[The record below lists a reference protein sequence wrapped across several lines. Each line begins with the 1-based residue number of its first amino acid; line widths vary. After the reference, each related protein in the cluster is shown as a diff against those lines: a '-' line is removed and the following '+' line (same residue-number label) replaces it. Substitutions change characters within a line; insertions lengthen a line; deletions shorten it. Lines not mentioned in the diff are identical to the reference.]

1 MRLENYSSE
10 EYPRL
15 GLEVQSGDC
24 GGSSEHCRVL
34 GSSAGAVTKQML
46 YKLKKQLEKL

>member
-1 MRLENYSSE
+1 MRLENCKSE

-24 GGSSEHCRVL
+24 GGSSEHHHVL

-46 YKLKKQLEKL
+46 CVPKKQLEKL